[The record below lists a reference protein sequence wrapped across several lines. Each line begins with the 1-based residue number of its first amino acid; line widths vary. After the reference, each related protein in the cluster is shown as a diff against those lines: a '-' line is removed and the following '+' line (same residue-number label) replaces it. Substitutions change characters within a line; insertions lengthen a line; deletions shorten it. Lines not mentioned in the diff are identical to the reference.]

1 MLTSCIKN
9 SLKIAEDL
17 NAKLISIPAIS
28 SGIFGFPK
36 AYCAFLMLD
45 VAATYL
51 HENKG
56 FTSIDEIRLTNFD
69 QPTVRYFEDAFD

>member
-1 MLTSCIKN
+1 MN
-9 SLKIAEDL
+9 SLNIAEEL
-17 NAKLISIPAIS
+17 NAKSISIPAIS

-36 AYCAFLMLD
+36 PYCAYLMLD

-56 FTSIDEIRLTNFD
+56 ATSIEEIRLTNFD
-69 QPTVRYFEDAFD
+69 QPTVIIFENAFD